1 MRFPNAA
8 AGVKK
13 IFTAEILGLIGAI
26 ATVIG
31 TISALIAVAAAANNS
46 TGGTAVAGG
55 AFVIFLLGAGVLGII
70 AFIMNIIGI
79 NSAAKDEASFKTAL
93 ICVIVGIAGTAIASI
108 FSSNATISAI
118 GTLISNV
125 ANLFVTIFVITGI
138 IRLADQLNNG
148 EVSAK
153 GNNILKVII
162 VVYALSIIAS
172 LIVMILGG
180 QTASIIAG
188 IIALVAAILNIV
200 QYFMYLSFLSKA
212 KKMLEA

>member
-13 IFTAEILGLIGAI
+13 IFTAEILALIGAI

-55 AFVIFLLGAGVLGII
+55 ASVIFLLGAGVLGII

-93 ICVIVGIAGTAIASI
+93 ICVIVGIAGTAIARDRKS
-108 FSSNATISAI
+108 
-118 GTLISNV
+118 
-125 ANLFVTIFVITGI
+125 
-138 IRLADQLNNG
+138 
-148 EVSAK
+148 
-153 GNNILKVII
+153 
-162 VVYALSIIAS
+162 VV
-172 LIVMILGG
+172 
-180 QTASIIAG
+180 
-188 IIALVAAILNIV
+188 
-200 QYFMYLSFLSKA
+200 
-212 KKMLEA
+212 